1 MSGATGRLPR
11 RSVAMTLMLVRLVL
25 LGVAVYAVAVL
36 ALYLGQRLL
45 MYRPETIRTPPAE
58 AGLPQAEELWLST
71 EDGERLVAWHIPPR
85 DGRPVVL
92 YLHGNGG
99 ALRHRADRFA
109 AMTAD
114 GTGLLA
120 VSYRGFG
127 GSTGAPDEAGLLRDA
142 AAAHAFLADRYGA
155 GRIAVFGE
163 SLGTGVAVLL
173 AAGRPVGRL
182 ILQAPYTS
190 TADVARLAYP
200 FVPIGLLMK
209 DQFRADLRAAD
220 VTVPTMVLHGT
231 ADTVIPI
238 AFGERLYAA
247 FRTPKRFVRVAG
259 AGHEDLDAYDVL
271 AEVRAFLAGGPAAGE
286 APAAE

>member
-1 MSGATGRLPR
+1 
-11 RSVAMTLMLVRLVL
+11 MTLVLVRLVL
-25 LGVAVYAVAVL
+25 LGVAAYAVVVL

-45 MYRPETIRTPPAE
+45 MYRPETVRTPPAA

-71 EDGERLVAWHIPPR
+71 EDGERLVAWHVPPR

-142 AAAHAFLADRYGA
+142 ATAHAFLADRYGA

-209 DQFRADLRAAD
+209 DQFRADLKAGD

-271 AEVRAFLAGGPAAGE
+271 AEVRAFLAGAEPASGGPAALE
-286 APAAE
+286 APASGRAPAE